1 MSAAKKNTKAG
12 TVHKQTKQKPVHQ
25 SDPELSGESTVP
37 AKPNFDEKDQNIS
50 PKRKSP
56 GPGKRR
62 RSRAGPTGAEKD
74 SSQQPSQSPEAN
86 IKDDHD
92 SK

>member
-1 MSAAKKNTKAG
+1 MSAAKKNSKAG
-12 TVHKQTKQKPVHQ
+12 TVHKKTKQKPVHQ
-25 SDPELSGESTVP
+25 SDPELTEEPAVP

-56 GPGKRR
+56 GPGKRG
-62 RSRAGPTGAEKD
+62 RSRSGPSRDEQKD
-74 SSQQPSQSPEAN
+74 SSQSPEAN

>member
-1 MSAAKKNTKAG
+1 MSAAKRNTKTG
-12 TVHKQTKQKPVHQ
+12 TVHKKTKQKPVHQ
-25 SDPELSGESTVP
+25 SDPELTEEPSVP

-62 RSRAGPTGAEKD
+62 RSRAGPSADEV
-74 SSQQPSQSPEAN
+74 SSSPEAN

>member
-1 MSAAKKNTKAG
+1 MSAAKKNSKTG

-25 SDPELSGESTVP
+25 SDPELREESSVP

-50 PKRKSP
+50 PKRKAP

-62 RSRAGPTGAEKD
+62 RSRAGPSGDEV
-74 SSQQPSQSPEAN
+74 SSRPAAN
-86 IKDDHD
+86 IKNDHD